1 MAAFQCIQYT
11 IGKYDPIKVP
21 MSTLAGYSLKA
32 LSIQSGSI
40 YEHYKGQRYKVIQ
53 VARHTETLEEVVVY
67 QALYGDH
74 EYWVRPLEMF
84 LEEIEINGKLQPR
97 FKEI

>member
-1 MAAFQCIQYT
+1 
-11 IGKYDPIKVP
+11 
-21 MSTLAGYSLKA
+21 MSELAPFSPQA
-32 LSIQSGSI
+32 LSIRPGTL

-67 QALYGDH
+67 QALYGAH

-84 LEEIEINGKLQPR
+84 LEAIDIDGKLLPR
-97 FKEI
+97 FKAVP